1 MTVLEQRAYESIVKM
16 AHKDEPGYWT
26 KLRHQAAISAMQG
39 VLAHGENYG
48 NSREDVC
55 NKIANYCLD
64 VADTLIKKLKGDG
77 K

>member
-1 MTVLEQRAYESIVKM
+1 MTVLEQRAYEAIAKM
-16 AHKDEPGYWT
+16 GHKEEPDYWT
-26 KLRHQAAISAMQG
+26 KLRHRAAICAMQG

-55 NKIANYCLD
+55 NKIAAYAID
-64 VADTLIKKLKGDG
+64 VANTLIKKLKEGS